1 LDHTPTYRQSNTE
14 DDLSAE
20 PARLQPLDP
29 EVRQM
34 LDELHAS
41 GAPPIAAS
49 TPQEVRARIARLREN
64 LPAGPEVAAV
74 EDLEMPGRDAP
85 IPARRYRAGPDPPRG
100 VVLYFHGGGWVI
112 GGIEPSDA
120 VCRALVE
127 SSGCDVVSVG
137 YRLAPENPFPAAVR
151 DADDALGWLLDVGAP
166 SSNVVLLGDSAGGN
180 LATVAARHAR
190 DRGVGARVVLQ
201 VLVYPVTD
209 HSMDTQSY
217 AQNVE
222 GLLLNAPDMRWFWDH
237 YAPDPRERHSPDAS
251 PLRALDL
258 AGLPPAFIVLTEF
271 DPLRDEGLAY
281 ARSLVEA
288 GVEVT
293 IDDYQGMVHGFFPLV
308 GVLAAAGR
316 AVETV
321 GATIAAAV
329 A

>member
-1 LDHTPTYRQSNTE
+1 
-14 DDLSAE
+14 
-20 PARLQPLDP
+20 LQPLDP

-41 GAPPIAAS
+41 GAPPIAKS
-49 TPQEVRARIARLREN
+49 TPHEVRARINRLRES

-74 EDLEMPGRDAP
+74 EDLEIPGRERP
-85 IPARRYRAGPDPPRG
+85 IHVRRYRAGLDPPRG
-100 VVLYFHGGGWVI
+100 AVLYLHGGGWVL
-112 GGIEPSDA
+112 GGLEQSDA
-120 VCRALVE
+120 VCRALVQA
-127 SSGCDVVSVG
+127 SNCDLISVD
-137 YRLAPENPFPAAVR
+137 YRLAPEHPFPAAVH
-151 DADDALGWLLDVGAP
+151 DADDALAWLLDVGAP
-166 SSNVVLLGDSAGGN
+166 TSNVVLLGDSAGGN

-190 DRGVGARVVLQ
+190 DRGAGARVALQ

-209 HSMDTQSY
+209 HAMDTRSY
-217 AQNVE
+217 ERNIE

-237 YAPDPRERHSPDAS
+237 YAPDPEVRRSPDAS
-251 PLRALDL
+251 PLRAPDL
-258 AGLPPAFIVLTEF
+258 AGLPPTFFVVTEF

-293 IDDYQGMVHGFFPLV
+293 IDDYDGMIHGFFPLV
-308 GVLAAAGR
+308 GVLAVAGR

-321 GATIAAAV
+321 GAAIAAAV

>member
-1 LDHTPTYRQSNTE
+1 VST
-14 DDLSAE
+14 E

-34 LDELHAS
+34 LDELQAS
-41 GAPPIAAS
+41 GVLTIAMS
-49 TPQEVRARIARLREN
+49 TPQAVRARIARLRES
-64 LPAGPEVAAV
+64 LPPGPEVAAT
-74 EDLEMPGRDAP
+74 EDLEIPGRDGP
-85 IPARRYRAGPDPPRG
+85 IRMRRYRAGHDPPRG
-100 VVLYFHGGGWVI
+100 AVLYFHGGGWVL
-112 GGIEPSDA
+112 GGIEQSDA
-120 VCRALVE
+120 VCRALVDA
-127 SSGCDVVSVG
+127 SGCDVVSVD

-151 DADDALGWLLDVGAP
+151 DADDALSWLLGVGAP

-190 DRGVGARVVLQ
+190 DDGGGARVVLQ

-209 HSMDTQSY
+209 HAMDTRSY
-217 AQNVE
+217 ARNVE

-237 YAPDPRERHSPDAS
+237 YAPDPRARRSPDAS
-251 PLRALDL
+251 PLRAPDL
-258 AGLPPAFIVLTEF
+258 AGLPPAFIVVTEF

-281 ARSLVEA
+281 ARRLIEA

-293 IDDYQGMVHGFFPLV
+293 IDDYEGMIHGFFPLV

-316 AVETV
+316 AVDTI